1 MFVRAAL
8 RCVRLSFLP
17 FFVSLLHEARCE
29 RRVCV
34 LSLSVSL
41 SPSLCV
47 CTSDPCVSV
56 SLCLCLSPSLSLAR
70 SLPVEEKAR
79 LLPDERDRLP
89 RLPPPAPGGHLLL
102 RGSSRWSPFSRADQA
117 KEATGRLKDH
127 FVNVVDDEAVAHV
140 DRRVLLTRGSLS
152 PSLSLSFPRSRAR
165 THGKKPSPS
174 SCQRESLTSTAVA

>member
-34 LSLSVSL
+34 LSLSVAV
-41 SPSLCV
+41 CV
-47 CTSDPCVSV
+47 YKRSV
-56 SLCLCLSPSLSLAR
+56 RLCLSFCLCLSLAR
-70 SLPVEEKAR
+70 SLSAR
-79 LLPDERDRLP
+79 GRKSSTTTR
-89 RLPPPAPGGHLLL
+89 RKGSSTSSSSSCSRGSPPASRVLSLVSLLA
-102 RGSSRWSPFSRADQA
+102 RADQA

-127 FVNVVDDEAVAHV
+127 FVNVVDDETVAHV

>member
-1 MFVRAAL
+1 MRSLSL
-8 RCVRLSFLP
+8 R
-17 FFVSLLHEARCE
+17 
-29 RRVCV
+29 
-34 LSLSVSL
+34 LSVSVAVCVYKR
-41 SPSLCV
+41 SVRLCL
-47 CTSDPCVSV
+47 
-56 SLCLCLSPSLSLAR
+56 SLCLCLSLSLARSLAR

-127 FVNVVDDEAVAHV
+127 FVNVVDDETVAHV